1 MMSPSVPAQPEG
13 SDEFDDLLPAYADDS
28 RSDAGVDAVAV
39 PSQPENDKQ
48 LLQKPSC
55 CRKLIHQFENELTF
69 HPKLNPVSL
78 RMMHQ
83 RINHQPLI
91 TRLSEVKRKV
101 HPYDK
106 NLTFSPKLNATSIK
120 LAQQRAGKI
129 HEVQARAANVAAIK
143 VAEFYSEYTFKPA
156 VLTRSIRIAERMD
169 SNFLARQRQY
179 LEKRKQITE
188 NHDTFPAKSK
198 QNSPSSKPNQS
209 PLSSTDSKLCNNNS
223 SNTSIK
229 SKQSGCLIQ
238 NENQPIV
245 KHINSLKKFR
255 KRSQTAPHLSFGS
268 SPIKPNALLR
278 QNSERLSI
286 ATNNEPQ
293 PIKKPQNKSSID
305 HYSGLLQSD
314 FTKLNESERVRRI
327 KVLAEK
333 ITRAKKVFQIKG
345 GYRTVRKSLKSRGWV
360 EIDHHNLPN
369 KYTSIKKDNEHQSDS
384 DNDDDDTN
392 EIDSDVEEEES
403 EEYAML
409 CRAVR
414 NCDPNFIWTL
424 KRCDVLYN
432 YLKKDQTVNHFS
444 GTFFTTKVS
453 ITQC

>member
-333 ITRAKKVFQIKG
+333 ITRV
-345 GYRTVRKSLKSRGWV
+345 S
-360 EIDHHNLPN
+360 
-369 KYTSIKKDNEHQSDS
+369 
-384 DNDDDDTN
+384 
-392 EIDSDVEEEES
+392 
-403 EEYAML
+403 
-409 CRAVR
+409 C
-414 NCDPNFIWTL
+414 NF
-424 KRCDVLYN
+424 YM
-432 YLKKDQTVNHFS
+432 
-444 GTFFTTKVS
+444 
-453 ITQC
+453 